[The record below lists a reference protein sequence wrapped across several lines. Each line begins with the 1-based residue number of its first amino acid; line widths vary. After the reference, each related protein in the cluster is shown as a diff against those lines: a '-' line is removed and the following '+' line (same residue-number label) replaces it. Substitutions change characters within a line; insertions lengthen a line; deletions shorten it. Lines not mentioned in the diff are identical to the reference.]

1 MKHKNQIQWASVTL
15 AAAMLL
21 AGGCQSS
28 GHWRNGGPT
37 PSRLEAVTLDTELVP
52 GSVDVAVLLPPG
64 FEPGSTPHT
73 LLLWLH
79 GGPDD
84 SSYLSRE
91 LRPIIEAAWKRKEL
105 PPLVVAVP
113 SARRSFYMD
122 YQDGTEKW
130 ESLILEEVILTL
142 RKKYG
147 LRKDKGG
154 TLIGG
159 YSMGGMGSL
168 RMAFKHPKRFGAVAA
183 IAPAIEPAYQ
193 FKDIQPR
200 DREYRTDAIFERT
213 YGKPV
218 DHDFW
223 QANHPPTLA
232 RDRAAQIKDSKLKV
246 YFEVGDAD
254 ELGLFRGGEFLH
266 DTLLQ
271 KNVSHEYRLVHGAK
285 HEDESLP
292 ARLADA
298 MRFLGRV
305 SGGVDAQAAREV
317 EAHME
322 RYVKLFNNEQA
333 EVIAG
338 GIYLAPV
345 LTWESHG
352 KKQYA
357 DITEKDVSEDFDS
370 SFKMMKVNGW
380 KQSVIHGMDI
390 RIGGK
395 DLAFVDMSF
404 SRLMADGKPI
414 PPVQRTWSYVLVKR
428 ESGWRIISAHGQSDV
443 GKSQLLQIREA
454 VKSHM
459 DRYVA
464 LFNDEQAEVIAKEI
478 YLPPLQIRKFGD
490 ESHAIATTT
499 EEIHEQFRSM
509 FAKIKAKGW
518 KRSVVHG
525 MDIHVGG
532 EDLAFIDMRFSRL
545 TGDGKPIP
553 PAQRIASYV
562 LVKRSSGWRII
573 SVLGQAPPAN

>member
-1 MKHKNQIQWASVTL
+1 
-15 AAAMLL
+15 
-21 AGGCQSS
+21 
-28 GHWRNGGPT
+28 
-37 PSRLEAVTLDTELVP
+37 
-52 GSVDVAVLLPPG
+52 
-64 FEPGSTPHT
+64 
-73 LLLWLH
+73 
-79 GGPDD
+79 
-84 SSYLSRE
+84 
-91 LRPIIEAAWKRKEL
+91 
-105 PPLVVAVP
+105 
-113 SARRSFYMD
+113 
-122 YQDGTEKW
+122 
-130 ESLILEEVILTL
+130 
-142 RKKYG
+142 
-147 LRKDKGG
+147 
-154 TLIGG
+154 
-159 YSMGGMGSL
+159 
-168 RMAFKHPKRFGAVAA
+168 
-183 IAPAIEPAYQ
+183 
-193 FKDIQPR
+193 
-200 DREYRTDAIFERT
+200 
-213 YGKPV
+213 
-218 DHDFW
+218 
-223 QANHPPTLA
+223 
-232 RDRAAQIKDSKLKV
+232 
-246 YFEVGDAD
+246 
-254 ELGLFRGGEFLH
+254 
-266 DTLLQ
+266 
-271 KNVSHEYRLVHGAK
+271 
-285 HEDESLP
+285 
-292 ARLADA
+292 
-298 MRFLGRV
+298 
-305 SGGVDAQAAREV
+305 
-317 EAHME
+317 
-322 RYVKLFNNEQA
+322 
-333 EVIAG
+333 
-338 GIYLAPV
+338 YLAPV

-380 KQSVIHGMDI
+380 KQSVIQGMDI

-395 DLAFVDMSF
+395 DLAFVDMRF

-490 ESHAIATTT
+490 ESHAIAATT